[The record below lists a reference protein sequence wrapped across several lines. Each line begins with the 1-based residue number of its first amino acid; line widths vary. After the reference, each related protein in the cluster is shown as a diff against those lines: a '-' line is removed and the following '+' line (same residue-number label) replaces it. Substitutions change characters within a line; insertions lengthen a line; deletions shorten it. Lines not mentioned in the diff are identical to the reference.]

1 MLANLPGVTLN
12 QTEVQMRL
20 SCQKA
25 FLVLLVATIGCHEST
40 GPRTLSANYALR
52 AISGRQ
58 LPTYLATTPGP
69 TATIYWS
76 ALTLLQSGKAV
87 MTESRADTFTPEATY
102 TTTLDYRISGLRI
115 EIGSF
120 QPCPINASCIANMTG
135 TIIGST
141 VNLLINPGSDFPI
154 NYEYQVV
161 PVVGLGPASPII

>member
-1 MLANLPGVTLN
+1 MLANLSPHHTY

-25 FLVLLVATIGCHEST
+25 LLILLVATIGCHEST
-40 GPRTLSANYALR
+40 GPRTVSANYALQ

-69 TATIYWS
+69 NATIFW
-76 ALTLLQSGKAV
+76 ATLTLDQSGKAV
-87 MTESRADTFTPEATY
+87 MTERRVDTFTPEATY
-102 TTTLDYRISGLRI
+102 TTTFDYRISGFRI

-135 TIIGST
+135 IIIGST

-154 NYEYQVV
+154 NYEYHVA
-161 PVVGLGPASPII
+161 PVVGFGPLVP